1 MGNASTAVCNAVA
14 AVPVRASPVHEV
26 LSSSLGGEVLMSE
39 TQTTVKAEFPEQ
51 VLNEMEAL
59 VRAGWFHDLND
70 LMVEAVRRL
79 LDTHRPELMERFI
92 REDVEWALRGRD

>member
-1 MGNASTAVCNAVA
+1 MA
-14 AVPVRASPVHEV
+14 
-26 LSSSLGGEVLMSE
+26 E
-39 TQTTVKAEFPEQ
+39 TPTTVKAEFPER
-51 VLNEMEAL
+51 VLGEMEAL

-92 REDVEWALRGRD
+92 REDVDWALRGRD

>member
-1 MGNASTAVCNAVA
+1 
-14 AVPVRASPVHEV
+14 
-26 LSSSLGGEVLMSE
+26 MSE
-39 TQTTVKAEFPEQ
+39 THTTVKAEFPER

-79 LDTHRPELMERFI
+79 LLTHRPELMERFI